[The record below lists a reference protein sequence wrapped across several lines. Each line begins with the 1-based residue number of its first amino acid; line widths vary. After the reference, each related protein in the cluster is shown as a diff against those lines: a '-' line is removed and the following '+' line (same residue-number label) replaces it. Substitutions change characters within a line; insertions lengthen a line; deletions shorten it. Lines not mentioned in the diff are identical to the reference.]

1 MSERSAGT
9 KRPDFR
15 DSVAGWPAG
24 VRADNDGPAAFGRL
38 RGVSSVMRDVI
49 ERLQRIAARDTTL
62 LLEGESGT
70 GKELAAHAVHEAGT
84 RNGKPFVVVD
94 CGALPHTL
102 IEAELFGHE
111 RGAYTGA
118 TQAREGAFVRAQGG
132 TVFLDEI
139 GELDLDV
146 QPRLLG
152 VIERREVKPLGGSST
167 KRVDVRIIA
176 ATNRDLRRDVAQGA
190 FRADLYYRLAV
201 SCVRLP
207 ALDDRPDDIPL
218 LCRSIVCDLAER
230 DGDSYALDDEQIGR
244 LMTRAWPGNV
254 RELRNVVEQLVSF
267 GPEPEPVE
275 TPRRRTG
282 FELPAYNQEGS
293 FHEAK
298 ARVLSSFERGYLTEI
313 LAKHKDNITAAAQAA
328 GVDRVHFLRLLDRH
342 GLRPSSRP

>member
-1 MSERSAGT
+1 VEER
-9 KRPDFR
+9 
-15 DSVAGWPAG
+15 PA
-24 VRADNDGPAAFGRL
+24 VFGRL
-38 RGVSSVMRDVI
+38 RAHSAVMRDVI
-49 ERLQRIAARDTTL
+49 ERLQRIAGKDTTL

-70 GKELAAHAVHEAGT
+70 GKELAAHAVHSAGT
-84 RNGKPFVVVD
+84 RRDKPFVVVD
-94 CGALPHTL
+94 CGALPRTL

-118 TQAREGAFVRAQGG
+118 TQAREGAFVRANGG

-152 VIERREVKPLGGSST
+152 VIERREVKPLGGSSS
-167 KRVDVRIIA
+167 KRVDVRIVA
-176 ATNRDLRRDVAQGA
+176 ATNRDLRRDVESGA

-207 ALDDRPDDIPL
+207 PLRDRAEDLPL
-218 LCRSIVCDLAER
+218 LCRTIVGDLSER
-230 DGDSYALDDEQIGR
+230 DNTEYALDDEQIAGLLGR
-244 LMTRAWPGNV
+244 PWPGNV

-267 GPEPEPVE
+267 GGESVE
-275 TPRRRTG
+275 LVTPRRRTG
-282 FELPAYNQEGS
+282 FELPAYNPSNTQQTS

-298 ARVLSSFERGYLTEI
+298 ARVVSDFEREYLTDV
-313 LAKHKDNITAAAQAA
+313 LAKHGGNITAAATAA

-342 GLRPSSRP
+342 GLRRSRG